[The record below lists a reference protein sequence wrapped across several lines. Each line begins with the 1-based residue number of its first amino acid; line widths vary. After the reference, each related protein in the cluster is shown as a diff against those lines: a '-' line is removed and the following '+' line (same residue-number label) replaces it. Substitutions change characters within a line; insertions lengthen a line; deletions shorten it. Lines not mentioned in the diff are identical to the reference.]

1 VGAENQNETISNT
14 TRGKFYHDFLFKL
27 YLENNKTI
35 ATLMFEELQGF
46 GF

>member
-1 VGAENQNETISNT
+1 MGAENQNETISNT

-35 ATLMFEELQGF
+35 VTLLFEGLQEF